1 MTTNPRNKKTDPV
14 QAARA
19 EGLIDP
25 RLLEIAPARW
35 PAPLRARYGVDQ
47 PVGDVVEPLT
57 VEEAG

>member
-1 MTTNPRNKKTDPV
+1 MTRSKKADPV

-25 RLLEIAPARW
+25 RLLEIDPARW
-35 PAPLRARYGVDQ
+35 PASFRARYGVDQ
-47 PVGDVVEPLT
+47 PTGDVVEPLT